1 MKKTAIFTL
10 IKDILLAAAFAGI
23 IYFISLEFLGPIAAP
38 GMAFLCA
45 GVPFGWRWASKII
58 TAVSLAGIGIK
69 FVFSL
74 LLGWLA
80 IFVVIIGD
88 IIRCFTAPSQKVS
101 N

>member
-58 TAVSLAGIGIK
+58 TSCTDHIIDPARIT
-69 FVFSL
+69 
-74 LLGWLA
+74 WL
-80 IFVVIIGD
+80 I
-88 IIRCFTAPSQKVS
+88 TH
-101 N
+101 